1 MICYEIRGGTMSGD
15 EVPPQQ
21 ALNGGGGGGDPG
33 GGFGDNQEDAATL
46 KRPRWGRLKVVMM

>member
-1 MICYEIRGGTMSGD
+1 MSGD

-21 ALNGGGGGGDPG
+21 ALNGGGGGGDLGPG

-46 KRPRWGRLKVVMM
+46 KRPRWG